1 MVRSSDLTIR
11 ASIGSHLTPPKDI
24 KPQLKMPQFTSA
36 LATTHGL
43 EEIRVDMACMKIGNR
58 SQWLVTNVG
67 SCVALCIYDQVNK
80 CGGMA
85 HIMLPDGGRDKEI
98 LPCKYADTAVPTL
111 ISAIRNMSG
120 EETRLIAKMAGGASM
135 FYDSKYRVTDIGP
148 KNVEAVKKAL
158 ENHNVPLVAC
168 DVGGKNGRRVSFNV
182 FTGVMIVRTLNGV
195 ERVL

>member
-85 HIMLPDGGRDKEI
+85 HIMLP
-98 LPCKYADTAVPTL
+98 
-111 ISAIRNMSG
+111 
-120 EETRLIAKMAGGASM
+120 
-135 FYDSKYRVTDIGP
+135 
-148 KNVEAVKKAL
+148 
-158 ENHNVPLVAC
+158 
-168 DVGGKNGRRVSFNV
+168 
-182 FTGVMIVRTLNGV
+182 
-195 ERVL
+195 